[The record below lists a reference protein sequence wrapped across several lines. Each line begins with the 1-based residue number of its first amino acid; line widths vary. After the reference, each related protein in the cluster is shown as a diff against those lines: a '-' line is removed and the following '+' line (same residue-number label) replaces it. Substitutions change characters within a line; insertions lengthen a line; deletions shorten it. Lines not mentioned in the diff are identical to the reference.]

1 MKITSL
7 ILAAI
12 TLLAVACQTEKP
24 GHDITIKGRVT
35 YPQEGSIT
43 ISEIRTDSI
52 KPFED
57 TIQLRHDHTFSKT
70 IRIQEPGFYRINFYK
85 RQFVSIILDKN
96 DLDIT
101 ADANDPDGFFEVKG
115 SPDQDMVANLQRMV
129 NAAQESEAAKSIGA
143 EFEQVSKSGNET
155 RMQELQ
161 LIYQEKVM
169 NVVYDSASKIIA
181 KAPLSLGLIRILQN
195 SGAFDKDRY
204 FSLYLQTA
212 ERFKA
217 EWPNNSYARNFVS
230 YVDRLKITAIGQPA
244 PEISLPDPNGK
255 LVTLSSYR
263 GKYVLVDFWAKWC
276 GPCRQENPNVVK
288 AWKEFKGDRFD
299 ILGVSL
305 DRVREDWVNAIQE
318 DGLGWTQVSDLKYF
332 QSQAAADYNI
342 EGIPFS
348 VLVDPNG
355 IIVAK
360 NLRGAELR
368 RKLMEVLNRKS

>member
-1 MKITSL
+1 MKISSVVL
-7 ILAAI
+7 VAFV
-12 TLLAVACQTEKP
+12 LLVAACQTEKP

-35 YPQEGSIT
+35 YPQEGTIT
-43 ISEIRTDSI
+43 ITEIRTDSI

-57 TIQLRHDHTFSKT
+57 TIQLHYDHSFSKK
-70 IRIQEPGFYRINFYK
+70 IRIQEPGFYRISFYK
-85 RQFVSIILDKN
+85 RQYVSIILDKN

-115 SPDQDMVANLQRMV
+115 SPDQDLVANLQRMV
-129 NAAQESEAAKSIGA
+129 NAAQESEVAKQIGS
-143 EFEQVSKSGNET
+143 EFEQASKAGNEV
-155 RMQELQ
+155 RIQELQ
-161 LIYQEKVM
+161 MEYQEKVM
-169 NVVYDSASKIIA
+169 NVVYDSASRIVA

-204 FSLYLQTA
+204 FPLYLQTA

-217 EWPNNSYARNFVS
+217 EWPTNAYAKGFVS

-244 PEISLPDPNGK
+244 PEISLPDPSGK

-332 QSQAAADYNI
+332 QSQPVADYNI

-368 RKLMEVLNRKS
+368 RKLMEVLNKKS

>member
-1 MKITSL
+1 MKISSVVL
-7 ILAAI
+7 VAFVMLVA
-12 TLLAVACQTEKP
+12 ACQTEKP

-35 YPQEGSIT
+35 YPQEGTIT
-43 ISEIRTDSI
+43 ITEIRTDSI

-57 TIQLRHDHTFSKT
+57 TIQLHFDHTFSKK
-70 IRIQEPGFYRINFYK
+70 IRIQEPGFYRISFYK
-85 RQFVSIILDKN
+85 RQYVSIILDKN

-115 SPDQDMVANLQRMV
+115 SPNQDLVANLQQMV
-129 NAAQESEAAKSIGA
+129 NAAQESEAAKQIGS
-143 EFEQVSKSGNET
+143 EFEKASKAGNEV

-161 LIYQEKVM
+161 MEYQEKIM
-169 NVVYDSASKIIA
+169 NVVYDSASRIVA

-204 FSLYLQTA
+204 FPLYLQTA
-212 ERFKA
+212 ERFRA
-217 EWPNNSYARNFVS
+217 EWPTNAYAKGFVS
-230 YVDRLKITAIGQPA
+230 YVDRLKKTAIGQPA
-244 PEISLPDPNGK
+244 PEISLPDPSGK

-332 QSQAAADYNI
+332 QSQPVSDYNI

-368 RKLMEVLNRKS
+368 RKLLEVLNKKS